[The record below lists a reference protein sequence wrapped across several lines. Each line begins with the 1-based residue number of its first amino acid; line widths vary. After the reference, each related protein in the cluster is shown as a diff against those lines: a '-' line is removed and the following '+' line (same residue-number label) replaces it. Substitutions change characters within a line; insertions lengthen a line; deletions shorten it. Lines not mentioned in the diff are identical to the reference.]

1 MILVYPLY
9 LLFFIVIFKILKIK
23 PNLLVSLLILFLPWS
38 SFLVSKMIT
47 GYYCSNNISEEKVSI
62 YIKNIQKRNL
72 ETNYVEKT
80 IDIKFPIFLKYFIKG
95 SELQR
100 FNEKGELIY
109 SITTIIDPY
118 SYPFMNTGTGKMF
131 FQDKKI
137 CEIVRYY

>member
-1 MILVYPLY
+1 MY
-9 LLFFIVIFKILKIK
+9 LLH
-23 PNLLVSLLILFLPWS
+23 N
-38 SFLVSKMIT
+38 
-47 GYYCSNNISEEKVSI
+47 SE
-62 YIKNIQKRNL
+62 NIQKRNL

-95 SELQR
+95 SELRR

-109 SITTIIDPY
+109 SMTTIIDPY
-118 SYPFMNTGTGKMF
+118 SYPFMNTGTGEMF